1 MSKLT
6 SLISAFIHTKIFWPM
21 VAIDAILLFNLIFLP
36 GFFEIEIKDGHLFG
50 STIDILNRA
59 TPLIIIALGLT
70 LVIANEG
77 IDISV
82 GAVLAITASV
92 VLTLIE
98 IAPLWLA
105 ILAGFAVGVVCGMW
119 NGMLVAYIGVQPM
132 VATLILWVAGRGI
145 AQLITGGQIL
155 TVYNDAYS
163 YIGTGFLLGL
173 PFAVFISVAV
183 FTVLMLLKKRTAFG
197 LFLETVGTNLTAS
210 KFVGIRHK
218 RITFFTYVIC
228 GLCAGIAG
236 IIVSSN
242 VSSADAN
249 NAGLWIELDAILAV
263 VIGGTSMRGGR
274 FYLGGT
280 VAGALFIQTITTT
293 IYTMGIP
300 PEVIMVLKAI
310 AVIIVCLLQ
319 SEAFRMMFVRRR
331 KQVTMYDQTLQN

>member
-1 MSKLT
+1 MSPSR
-6 SLISAFIHTKIFWPM
+6 SLINTFIHSKIFWPM
-21 VAIDAILLFNLIFLP
+21 VAIAAILLFNFIFIP
-36 GFFEIEIKDGHLFG
+36 GFFNIEIKNGHLFG

-59 TPLIIIALGLT
+59 TPLIIISLGLT
-70 LVIANEG
+70 LVIANES

-82 GAVLAITASV
+82 GAVLAITAAI
-92 VLTLIE
+92 VLTLIP

-105 ILAGFAVGVVCGMW
+105 IVAGIGVGMACGMW

-163 YIGTGFLLGL
+163 FIGTGFLFGL
-173 PFAVFISVAV
+173 PFAVFIAAAV
-183 FTVLMLLKKRTAFG
+183 FIILMLLKKRTAFG
-197 LFLETVGTNLTAS
+197 LFLETVGANLTSS
-210 KFVGIRHK
+210 KFVGIHHK
-218 RITFFTYVIC
+218 RIIFFTYVIC
-228 GLCAGIAG
+228 GLCAGLAG

-280 VAGALFIQTITTT
+280 LAGALFIQTITTT

-300 PEVIMVLKAI
+300 PEVIMVLKAV

-319 SEAFRMMFVRRR
+319 SEAFRKMFVRKG
-331 KQVTMYDQTLQN
+331 KQVADV